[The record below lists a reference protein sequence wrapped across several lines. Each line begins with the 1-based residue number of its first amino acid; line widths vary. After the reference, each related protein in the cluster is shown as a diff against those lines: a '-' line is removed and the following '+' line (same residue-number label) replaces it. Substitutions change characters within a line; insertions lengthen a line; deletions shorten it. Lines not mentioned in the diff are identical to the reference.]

1 MALAGPGIREYRFNR
16 RANPNGRKAMKFVRP
31 LILAIILISGAS
43 LAVAQELTPVAHP
56 EQLGFSAA
64 RLQRLTQAYQGYVDR
79 GELPGAVLLIA
90 VGDKIAYLQAVGF
103 QDREKKIPMKTDAI
117 FRLASMTKPIVS
129 VAAMTLVEEGRLD
142 LDAPVSQYL
151 PEFAGLKVGVEITDP
166 ATGKPTL
173 RLEPQKRPMIVQDL
187 LRHTAGLVYGQFGDH
202 LVHQAYRAAKVSDR
216 NETLAEMV
224 TKLSKI
230 PLAHQPGEV
239 WEYSMAVDVLGRV
252 VEIVSGMDLDRFIAE
267 RVTGPLHMAATDFYV
282 HPTDLSRL
290 AEAQPDAAGKPAP
303 LPDVTKKPRLF
314 SGGGGLVSSTADY
327 LRFCEM
333 LLNSGEYNGVRILAP
348 HTIALM
354 TSDALPPGVSY
365 SDRALATT
373 GDIAPTPAMGQG
385 FGLGFAVRTAP
396 GRNPE
401 PGSVGNYYWTGA
413 WGTTFWVDPAEKLIA
428 IQMIQVPLAQG
439 GAYRRAFRNLVYQAM
454 ASQE

>member
-1 MALAGPGIREYRFNR
+1 MAVQSSHQSKREENV
-16 RANPNGRKAMKFVRP
+16 KFVRLLLLTIF
-31 LILAIILISGAS
+31 LIGGAS
-43 LAVAQELTPVAHP
+43 LAVAQEFRPVEHP
-56 EQLGFSAA
+56 EQLGFSST

-117 FRLASMTKPIVS
+117 FRLASMTKPVVS
-129 VAAMTLVEEGRLD
+129 VAAMTLVEEGKLD

-151 PEFAGLKVGVEITDP
+151 PEFADLKVGVETTDP

-173 RLEPQKRPMIVQDL
+173 TLEPQKRPMIVQDL

-202 LVHQAYRAAKVSDR
+202 LVHQAYRAANVSDR

-252 VEIVSGMDLDRFIAE
+252 IEVVSGMDLDRFVAE

-282 HPTDLSRL
+282 HQADLSRL
-290 AEAQPDAAGKPAP
+290 AEAQADAAGKPP
-303 LPDVTKKPRLF
+303 SLPDVTKKPVRF
-314 SGGGGLVSSTADY
+314 SGGGGLVSSAADY

-333 LLNSGEYNGVRILAP
+333 LLNSGEYNGVRVLAP
-348 HTIALM
+348 HTVALM
-354 TSDALPPGVSY
+354 TSDALPPGVGY
-365 SDRALATT
+365 SERALTMSGDVAPRWARASGSALRCVPRRAATLSLARSAISI
-373 GDIAPTPAMGQG
+373 GP
-385 FGLGFAVRTAP
+385 AP
-396 GRNPE
+396 GARPSGSTPPRN
-401 PGSVGNYYWTGA
+401 
-413 WGTTFWVDPAEKLIA
+413 
-428 IQMIQVPLAQG
+428 
-439 GAYRRAFRNLVYQAM
+439 
-454 ASQE
+454 